1 MDKRNLFV
9 VATEKVQEIQ
19 DDVDKVFD
27 TEPDLGVIVQRRVEK
42 LAGGFEQLRGQIEK
56 LPEYDNF
63 IKRVRGLANEM
74 AVERVLLQS
83 GRDF

>member
-9 VATEKVQEIQ
+9 VATEKVKKIQ

-27 TEPDLGVIVQRRVEK
+27 TEPDLRVIVQRRVEK
-42 LAGGFEQLRGQIEK
+42 LAGRFEQWCGQIEK

>member
-9 VATEKVQEIQ
+9 VATEKVQKIQ

-63 IKRVRGLANEM
+63 IKCVRGLANEM